1 MRTRLV
7 VIFLLLMGLVL
18 LALEIPLGI
27 VLVSRDTQRVAA
39 DRLADAT
46 RFASLA
52 VPALRDEEIDQMGI
66 EFRRYH
72 EVYGIGAVLLDQEQR
87 VVANAGVAALDPRT
101 RTAVREALTGR
112 QVSSYQTVWPW
123 RAPPLVTA
131 APVASG
137 GEVLGAVVTIS
148 PTDRVR
154 NRVRSVWLV
163 LGGAGLL
170 AVLACV
176 ATAFALAR
184 WALKPVTELSTTVSQ
199 ITAGEHAARVLLP
212 HRTGPPELRRLAVSF
227 NEMADSVTEA
237 LQRQRSFVAH
247 ASHQLRNPLTALR
260 LRLEE
265 LGHEL
270 AIAARSDAAAASGGT
285 AGSATAASDNGAA
298 KSAAAASDDATA
310 GSAAALTDDGGPA
323 GAVAAALTQ
332 QELALAET
340 DRLCLVL
347 DGLLALARAERGK
360 HALTTVDAVGVAGAR
375 VVAWRPVADR
385 RGVTLELAAPAG
397 PLPVSAV
404 ATGLDQALDAL
415 IDNALKFT
423 ADRVEVAVARAD
435 GGVTVRVTD
444 NGPGLSAEHRRRAT
458 EPFWRAA
465 DAQNVDG
472 AGLGL
477 AVAHVLVEV
486 SGGRLELL
494 PAAGGGLDA
503 RIWLPAHS
511 LASR

>member
-1 MRTRLV
+1 VRTRLV
-7 VIFLLLMGLVL
+7 VIYLLLMGLVL
-18 LALEIPLGI
+18 LALEIPLGL
-27 VLVSRDTQRVAA
+27 VLVNQDTQAVAA

-52 VPALRDEEIDQMGI
+52 APALRDEETDELSI

-72 EVYGIGAVLLDQEQR
+72 ELYGIDAALVDQEQR
-87 VVANAGVAALDPRT
+87 VVAAAGLAALDGRS
-101 RTAVREALTGR
+101 RAAVREALTGR
-112 QVSSYQTVWPW
+112 QVTSHQTVWPW

-148 PTDRVR
+148 PTGGVRDRVR
-154 NRVRSVWLV
+154 SIWLV
-163 LGGAGLL
+163 LCGAGLL
-170 AVLACV
+170 AVMACV

-184 WALKPVTELSTTVSQ
+184 WALKPVIELSATAGQ
-199 ITAGEHAARVLLP
+199 ITAGEHAARVP

-260 LRLEE
+260 LRVEE

-270 AIAARSDAAAASGGT
+270 S
-285 AGSATAASDNGAA
+285 SAES
-298 KSAAAASDDATA
+298 SA
-310 GSAAALTDDGGPA
+310 GPA
-323 GAVAAALTQ
+323 AVAAARTE

-340 DRLCLVL
+340 DRLGLML

-360 HALTTVDAVGVAGAR
+360 HALTTVDAVGVTEAR
-375 VVAWRPVADR
+375 VVAWQPVADR
-385 RGVTLELAAPAG
+385 RGVALKLIAPAG
-397 PLPVSAV
+397 PVPVSAV

-423 ADRVEVAVARAD
+423 TDRVVVTVVPARRLEAAEAD

-444 NGPGLSAEHRRRAT
+444 NGPGLTAEHRRRAT
-458 EPFWRAA
+458 EPFWRAP
-465 DAQNVDG
+465 DAQNIDG

-477 AVAHVLVEV
+477 AIAHVLIEV
-486 SGGRLELL
+486 SGGRIELL
-494 PAAGGGLDA
+494 PALGGGLDA
-503 RIWLPAHS
+503 QVWLPAHS
-511 LASR
+511 LESR

>member
-7 VIFLLLMGLVL
+7 VIYLLLLGLVL
-18 LALEIPLGI
+18 LALEIPLGL
-27 VLVSRDTQRVAA
+27 VLVGRDTQAVAT

-52 VPALRDEEIDQMGI
+52 GPALRDQELGVLGTEL
-66 EFRRYH
+66 RRYH
-72 EVYGIGAVLLDQEQR
+72 ELYGIDAALLDQEQH
-87 VVANAGVAALDPRT
+87 VVARAGLPTLDGRT
-101 RTAVREALTGR
+101 HAAVREALTGR
-112 QVSSYQTVWPW
+112 QVSTYQMVWPW

-131 APVASG
+131 APVTSG
-137 GEVLGAVVTIS
+137 GEVLGAVVTVS
-148 PTDRVR
+148 PTGKVRDRVT
-154 NRVRSVWLV
+154 SIWLT

-170 AVLACV
+170 AVMAAV

-184 WALKPVTELSTTVSQ
+184 WALKPVTELSATAGQ
-199 ITAGEHAARVLLP
+199 ITAGEHTARVP

-260 LRLEE
+260 LRVEE

-270 AIAARSDAAAASGGT
+270 NAASCPVC
-285 AGSATAASDNGAA
+285 AA
-298 KSAAAASDDATA
+298 
-310 GSAAALTDDGGPA
+310 
-323 GAVAAALTQ
+323 AVAAARTE

-340 DRLCLVL
+340 DRFGLVL

-360 HALTTVDAVGVAGAR
+360 HALTTVDAVQVTEAR
-375 VVAWRPVADR
+375 MVAWQPLADR
-385 RGVTLELAAPAG
+385 RDLALKLVAPAG

-423 ADRVEVAVARAD
+423 LDRVVVSVAESD

-444 NGPGLSAEHRRRAT
+444 NGPGLTAEQGRRAT
-458 EPFWRAA
+458 EPFWRAP
-465 DAQNVDG
+465 DAQNIDG

-477 AVAHVLVEV
+477 AIARVLIEV
-486 SGGRLELL
+486 SGGRIDLL
-494 PAAGGGLDA
+494 PALEGGLDA
-503 RIWLPAHS
+503 QIWLPAHV
-511 LASR
+511 AS

>member
-18 LALEIPLGI
+18 LALEIPLGM
-27 VLVSRDTQRVAA
+27 VLVGQDTQEVAS

-52 VPALRDEEIDQMGI
+52 APALREEELGELGI

-72 EVYGIGAVLLDQEQR
+72 ELYGIDAALVDQEQR
-87 VVANAGVAALDPRT
+87 VVTTAGVAALDERT
-101 RTAVREALTGR
+101 SGAVREALNGR
-112 QVSSYQTVWPW
+112 QVSSYHMVWPW

-131 APVASG
+131 APVTSG
-137 GEVLGAVVTIS
+137 GEVLGAVVTVS
-148 PTDRVR
+148 PTGGVRDRVR
-154 NRVRSVWLV
+154 SIWLV

-170 AVLACV
+170 AVMACV

-184 WALKPVTELSTTVSQ
+184 WALKPVTELSATASQ
-199 ITAGEHAARVLLP
+199 ITAGEHTARVP

-260 LRLEE
+260 LRVEE

-270 AIAARSDAAAASGGT
+270 TTATGSGDPTGDAER
-285 AGSATAASDNGAA
+285 AT
-298 KSAAAASDDATA
+298 
-310 GSAAALTDDGGPA
+310 
-323 GAVAAALTQ
+323 AVAAARTE

-340 DRLCLVL
+340 DRLGLVL

-360 HALTTVDAVGVAGAR
+360 HALTTVDAVEVTEAR
-375 VVAWRPVADR
+375 VVAWQPVADR
-385 RGVTLELAAPAG
+385 RGVALKLVVPAG

-423 ADRVEVAVARAD
+423 TDRVVVTVAPARRLPAAEAG
-435 GGVTVRVTD
+435 GGVTVGVTD
-444 NGPGLSAEHRRRAT
+444 NGPGLTADQRRRAT
-458 EPFWRAA
+458 EPFWRAP
-465 DAQNVDG
+465 DAQNIDG

-477 AVAHVLVEV
+477 AIAQVLVEV
-486 SGGRLELL
+486 SGGRIQLL
-494 PAAGGGLDA
+494 PAPGGGLDA
-503 RIWLPAHS
+503 QVWLPANS
-511 LASR
+511 FRPR